1 MSDEDAAFTGV
12 LDPGSYAVFA
22 DATGRDA
29 QGGNGRFLML
39 AETAPE
45 QGTGSPGDSCG
56 DALPITKSGRIEGDT
71 FPSRDDV
78 VGTCGSAG
86 GADEVYRLDVA
97 HRTRLGARFTKQEG
111 KHLFVLTRACGD
123 RAGEVACGVAVD
135 QVIPPGTYWLAVDGA
150 SAKDLGHYAFDVRVR
165 DVAAQ
170 EAACKAAPLLR
181 PGTTVNAA
189 TDGAGDKFTTS
200 CGGREDAQSNPDRVY
215 RFELAA
221 RAHVAVTLST
231 PSWDG
236 VLVVRRACVEGG
248 GAGEVRCNNDFEDTH
263 HSKIDMTL
271 DAGTYYVV
279 VDGHA
284 TGNAGAFSL
293 EYRIV
298 K

>member
-1 MSDEDAAFTGV
+1 
-12 LDPGSYAVFA
+12 
-22 DATGRDA
+22 
-29 QGGNGRFLML
+29 
-39 AETAPE
+39 
-45 QGTGSPGDSCG
+45 
-56 DALPITKSGRIEGDT
+56 
-71 FPSRDDV
+71 
-78 VGTCGSAG
+78 
-86 GADEVYRLDVA
+86 
-97 HRTRLGARFTKQEG
+97 
-111 KHLFVLTRACGD
+111 
-123 RAGEVACGVAVD
+123 
-135 QVIPPGTYWLAVDGA
+135 
-150 SAKDLGHYAFDVRVR
+150 
-165 DVAAQ
+165 
-170 EAACKAAPLLR
+170 
-181 PGTTVNAA
+181 VNAA

-215 RFELAA
+215 RFELGA
-221 RAHVAVTLST
+221 RAHVALTLST
-231 PSWDG
+231 PAWDG